1 MADIH
6 IDDFYKDAA
15 RILVQ
20 LYNAFPRKSAVYVED
35 ISGPDSP
42 DEYGIHSARYQACFS
57 AMLWLAEEGYLRYV
71 DTIRQ
76 EAIDQA
82 VLTHRAFVLLS
93 SPAPFSPLTDEENVA
108 QPEKITH
115 IQRLR
120 QAVAAGSSRAT
131 YEAMSALLA
140 TFTR

>member
-1 MADIH
+1 MADLH

-20 LYNAFPRKSAVYVED
+20 LYNAFPRKTTVYVED

-42 DEYGIHSARYQACFS
+42 DEYGIHSPRHQACFS
-57 AMLWLAEEGYLRYV
+57 AMLWLADEGYVRYE

-76 EAIDQA
+76 EALDQA
-82 VLTHRAFVLLS
+82 VLTHKAFILLNTPIPV
-93 SPAPFSPLTDEENVA
+93 SPDAGPLAERVS
-108 QPEKITH
+108 H

-120 QAVAAGSSRAT
+120 QAIATGSSRVLG
-131 YEAMSALLA
+131 EALSDFLTAP
-140 TFTR
+140 TR